1 MSTLVRNA
9 EEQRQGRSGARAA
22 SPLTSPCLGNM
33 RQGGR
38 QAGRRDRLMQKRG
51 LRALRTSAHTAPSC
65 LASGCPQRPPGS
77 TGRAPVRR
85 CRGDM
90 GAAPSSR
97 ACSGCAAES
106 LALSWAAFCCSAAA
120 TCCAAVPMSAGWR

>member
-38 QAGRRDRLMQKRG
+38 QAGTPG
-51 LRALRTSAHTAPSC
+51 RTDAKTRPAP
-65 LASGCPQRPPGS
+65 
-77 TGRAPVRR
+77 
-85 CRGDM
+85 
-90 GAAPSSR
+90 AA
-97 ACSGCAAES
+97 G
-106 LALSWAAFCCSAAA
+106 F
-120 TCCAAVPMSAGWR
+120 T